1 MIAKAYAAEA
11 AEAAQGHGGF
21 FEDPHFWVLVAF
33 IITIALAGKA
43 VYQKI
48 SAALDARSE
57 DIRSDIEEAARLRE
71 EAQDLLASY
80 ERKQRDAA
88 EEAKAISERAKSEA
102 KYLAEKAVKDLD
114 AMVERRKRQAKER
127 IAQAEVSAR
136 DEIRAAAIDIAMEAS
151 RRILAEKI
159 TGSKSDA
166 LIDNAIKDLPNRLH

>member
-1 MIAKAYAAEA
+1 MISVAHAAEA
-11 AEAAQGHGGF
+11 AAENGHGSF
-21 FEDPHFWVLVAF
+21 FEDPHFWVLIAF
-33 IITIALAGKA
+33 VLTIALAGKA

-48 SAALDARSE
+48 SKALDERSE

-88 EEAKAISERAKSEA
+88 EEAKTIADRAKSEA
-102 KYLAEKAVKDLD
+102 KYLSEKAEKDLD
-114 AMVERRKRQAKER
+114 AMVERRQRQAKDR

-136 DEIRAAAIDIAMEAS
+136 DEIRAAAIDIALEAS

-159 TGSKSDA
+159 SGTKGDA